1 VQALSNSI
9 LQNDRSVLGSTP
21 CNLYFWGSPP
31 LSFRPLKAP
40 SLAACDD
47 KSRLIKN
54 RIFFGFVLGAWV
66 LRLQSMIRQQ
76 VPLSAS
82 PIEAVCRVGGHVRL
96 LALIS
101 TLDLAL

>member
-1 VQALSNSI
+1 
-9 LQNDRSVLGSTP
+9 VLGSTP
-21 CNLYFWGSPP
+21 CNLHFWGSPP
-31 LSFRPLKAP
+31 LSFRSLKAP
-40 SLAACDD
+40 SLAASHDL
-47 KSRLIKN
+47 SRLIKN
-54 RIFFGFVLGAWV
+54 RFFDCVLGAWV